1 MQEAYSY
8 YLDEYGAHLEF
19 LGTECE
25 TEMPDLV
32 DCITEYLFDEGVR
45 FCGEGVH
52 TDGQTD

>member
-8 YLDEYGAHLEF
+8 YLDEYGAYLVF
-19 LGTECE
+19 LGSECE
-25 TEMPDLV
+25 TELPDLV

-52 TDGQTD
+52 IDEQSD